1 MDIKSII
8 AISFVCAMGAISP
21 GPSLAIVIRNTI
33 SGGRIQGVMTG
44 LGHGLGLSIYALIAV
59 MGISSLILNNHKVF
73 NTLQLA
79 GALMLL
85 WFGYVMITSKTE
97 NSIKSEKKNYS
108 RGFNEGF
115 MIAFLNPKILV
126 YFVAVFSQFI
136 NPNLENVERII
147 MVIIAGVIDTT
158 WYVTVATIFATTSFI
173 ENINEK
179 KVYIDR
185 VIGIILIVLAL
196 FLIFKTIDYNVVM

>member
-1 MDIKSII
+1 
-8 AISFVCAMGAISP
+8 MGAISP

-59 MGISSLILNNHKVF
+59 MGLSSLILNNHKIF
-73 NTLQLA
+73 NTLQLV
-79 GALMLL
+79 GALMLM
-85 WFGYVMITSKTE
+85 WFGYVMIASKTKT
-97 NSIKSEKKNYS
+97 NIKPDKKNYS
-108 RGFNEGF
+108 RGFYEGF

-136 NPNLENVERII
+136 NPNLENIDRII
-147 MVIIAGVIDTT
+147 MAIIAGVIDTT
-158 WYVTVATIFATTSFI
+158 WYVTVAIIFATTSFI
-173 ENINEK
+173 ESIYEK

-185 VIGIILIVLAL
+185 VIGIVLIVLAL
-196 FLIFKTIDYNVVM
+196 LLILKTIDYNVVM

>member
-21 GPSLAIVIRNTI
+21 GPSLAIVIRKTI
-33 SGGRIQGVMTG
+33 SGGRILGVMTG
-44 LGHGLGLSIYALIAV
+44 LGHGLGLCIYALIAV
-59 MGISSLILNNHKVF
+59 MGLSSLILNNHKAF

-85 WFGYVMITSKTE
+85 WFGYVMITSTTKT
-97 NSIKSEKKNYS
+97 SVKPGKKNYS
-108 RGFNEGF
+108 RGFYECF

-136 NPNLENVERII
+136 NPDITNSGRFI
-147 MVIIAGVIDTT
+147 MAMIAGIIDTT
-158 WYVTVATIFATTSFI
+158 WYVFVAAVLAGTPIIDKLRVNAVI
-173 ENINEK
+173 
-179 KVYIDR
+179 IDR
-185 VIGIILIVLAL
+185 SIGMVLLMLAILLIV
-196 FLIFKTIDYNVVM
+196 KTLGLDIL